1 MYIHVYSVYVYVY
14 MQDKYHKCCPK
25 WLFLLHDF
33 SLEEWQTSD
42 ETGRSKV
49 CGNGQPTEIEV
60 QVLCRTGYG
69 GYIYMGGSYN
79 GVPQNGWFI
88 REKLIKMDDLGGTPI
103 LGNLHIVNR
112 CE

>member
-1 MYIHVYSVYVYVY
+1 

-33 SLEEWQTSD
+33 SPEEWQTSD

-69 GYIYMGGSYN
+69 GYIYMGVS
-79 GVPQNGWFI
+79 
-88 REKLIKMDDLGGTPI
+88 
-103 LGNLHIVNR
+103 
-112 CE
+112 